1 MVMVGTFCVVLIV
14 LTTLIHYEV
23 LRALTV
29 GLPVFVIPARS
40 KLLVVIFGAFIAHT
54 AEIILYAVAIHA
66 IVHYVGV
73 GTLHDST
80 NPALSTCLYFSA
92 ETYTSLG
99 YGDFLPGGNL
109 RLIAGVEALN
119 GLLLIGW
126 SASYT
131 YIAMER
137 FWSSDSIENA
147 PVVSRRGDS
156 ADASPKVT
164 SKRTTV

>member
-1 MVMVGTFCVVLIV
+1 MVTVGTFCVVLIV

-29 GLPVFVIPARS
+29 ILPVFIIPARS
-40 KLLVVIFGAFIAHT
+40 KLLVVIFGAFIAHA
-54 AEIILYAVAIHA
+54 AEIILYAVAIHV
-66 IVHYVGV
+66 IVHNVGV

-99 YGDFLPGGNL
+99 YGDFLPGGEL

-137 FWSSDSIENA
+137 FWSSDSIESA
-147 PVVSRRGDS
+147 PVATQRSVSV
-156 ADASPKVT
+156 DAPPPS
-164 SKRTTV
+164 SS